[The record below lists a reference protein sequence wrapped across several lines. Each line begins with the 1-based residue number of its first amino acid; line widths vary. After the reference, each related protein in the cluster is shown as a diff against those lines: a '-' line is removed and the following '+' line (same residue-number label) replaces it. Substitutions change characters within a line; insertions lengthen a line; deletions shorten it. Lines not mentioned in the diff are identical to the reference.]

1 MTSSDAATIP
11 PRRRVL
17 FRRIRASAPSRRRS
31 IAFGYNAAIMI
42 AIVIALFLMKRDDRV
57 LAAPML
63 ALAEIVVLFLSVLWA
78 RDGVPPV
85 FESGTLC
92 ILATAL
98 YGIFPLLGFLM
109 MHGEW
114 YRNADKR
121 LFAYAFVPS
130 DLGMFGWRYV
140 VYTASFAL
148 AYLAIRRRAYV
159 KSTAFEIPP
168 RRTAV
173 AAIII
178 VFVVLY
184 LFKVALSSVY
194 GYELDLSYAESYKQ
208 IAAVGRMPYFVLQ
221 VGNNLLA
228 ALLVAQQGIMVLLLA
243 RWRIWWCRI
252 ALVTWLG
259 FELVTRS
266 LMMGSRTSL
275 VLLLLSV
282 GILYHRLVKPLS
294 FRLLAL
300 AGTALI
306 GGFLVLGVIRNMQ
319 FAAPNESPEN
329 PILAANE
336 FQGLFT
342 TAFDLYKMKEAGTLH
357 VPWQV
362 YASEAYMIIP
372 SQFLPFEKIEP
383 GGWYIDVIG
392 QTGQGIGY
400 MFGVMSQGVLGLGW
414 IELMLRGVAL
424 AACLA
429 LLHRWY
435 VRRAVHFWPTV
446 FYVFVSI
453 WTYYTFRATT
463 FSSIYFIVYR
473 FLPVFVAAKVLEALL
488 SRAGRQRAAVK
499 AVKAVPA

>member
-1 MTSSDAATIP
+1 VAI
-11 PRRRVL
+11 
-17 FRRIRASAPSRRRS
+17 RRIRVGGPPRRRS
-31 IAFGYNAAIMI
+31 IAIAYNAVAVI
-42 AIVIALFLMKRDDRV
+42 AIAIALLFAKPDDRA

-63 ALAEIVVLFLSVLWA
+63 AIAEIVLLFLSVLWA

-85 FESGTLC
+85 FECGTLC
-92 ILATAL
+92 VLATAVYAIL
-98 YGIFPLLGFLM
+98 PLLGFLM

-114 YRNADKR
+114 YRNADNR

-130 DLGMFGWRYV
+130 ELGMFGWRYV

-148 AYLAIRRRAYV
+148 AYLAIRRDATV
-159 KSTAFEIPP
+159 HSTAFEMP
-168 RRTAV
+168 RATTV
-173 AAIII
+173 AAIVI
-178 VFVVLY
+178 VFAVLY
-184 LFKVALSSVY
+184 LFKVSLRIVY
-194 GYELDLSYAESYKQ
+194 GYELDVSYAEGYRLAEA
-208 IAAVGRMPYFVLQ
+208 IRRMPYFVLQ
-221 VGNNLLA
+221 FGQNLVA

-243 RWRIWWCRI
+243 RWRTWWCRV
-252 ALVTWLG
+252 ALVAWLG

-266 LMMGSRTSL
+266 LMMGARTSL
-275 VLLLLSV
+275 VLLLLSA

-300 AGTALI
+300 GGTALI

-329 PILAANE
+329 PILASNE
-336 FQGLFT
+336 FQALFV
-342 TAFDLYKMKEAGTLH
+342 TAFDLYKMKEAGTVH

-362 YASEAYMIIP
+362 YASEVYMVIP

-383 GGWYIDVIG
+383 GTWYIDVIG
-392 QTGQGIGY
+392 QSGQGIGY
-400 MFGVMSQGVLGLGW
+400 MFGMLSQTVLGLGW
-414 IELMLRGVAL
+414 IELVLRGVAL

-446 FYVFVSI
+446 FYVFISI

-463 FSSIYFIVYR
+463 FWIVYFIVYR
-473 FLPVFVAAKVLEALL
+473 FVPVFVAAKVLEAVLAR
-488 SRAGRQRAAVK
+488 SRRPVPD
-499 AVKAVPA
+499 VKAVPA